1 MLEATEEHPFWVVDK
16 GWVEAKDLVESDV
29 FVNGKNELISIESI
43 KVRKTDGTQIFNISV
58 EKNHNYF
65 VSDQNIL
72 THNKNCIVTK
82 NIFNKGKLVESE
94 LKKYLKLIKDGK
106 VSKDDIIE
114 YQKYLKDF
122 MGDVGS
128 KVSKRID
135 DALKVPVKLD
145 YLTSTTAEV
154 SKH

>member
-29 FVNGKNELISIESI
+29 FVNDKNELISIESI

-72 THNKNCIVTK
+72 THNKNCDFTK
-82 NIFNKGKLVESE
+82 NIFNGYQLVESE
-94 LKKYLKLIKDGK
+94 LIKYLKLIKEGK
-106 VSKDDIIE
+106 VSKENII
-114 YQKYLKDF
+114 
-122 MGDVGS
+122 
-128 KVSKRID
+128 
-135 DALKVPVKLD
+135 KLD
-145 YLTSTTAEV
+145 RYQVPFIKLLEKSIIKPVIARGV
-154 SKH
+154 